1 MTAETAAFRHT
12 GYSGDSGPESF
23 ASDDALQNYLL
34 RGVSRTFALTIPQL
48 PSGLVEAVSNGYLL
62 CRIVDTIEDDPALD
76 AGQKKDYVNR
86 FVQVVAGEA
95 EVVPFAASLALLLSD
110 AILPAEHE
118 LIQWMPEVIRITHSF
133 DARQREALR
142 ICVRDMAEGMIHYQ
156 QLDTRQGLESLA
168 DMERYCYYVAGVVGE
183 MLCRLFC
190 AYSPRI
196 DHHHEE
202 LLRLSVAFGQGLQ
215 MTNILKDIWDDQQR
229 GACWLPR
236 DLFRR
241 HGFDLA
247 DLGPGQNDRRF
258 EQGLEELIGIAFA
271 CLQQALEYTLLIPR
285 KEAGIRNF
293 CFWSIGMAELT
304 LARIHARKDFRH
316 GDEVK
321 ISRRNVRTIMRAGKL
336 AGHADLLL
344 RGLFAYAGRGLPRND
359 RYQVVKRTLETNSA
373 DDSRG

>member
-1 MTAETAAFRHT
+1 MFRQT
-12 GYSGDSGPESF
+12 GFSGGASPESF
-23 ASDDALQNYLL
+23 ASDDALQDYLL

-48 PSGLVEAVSNGYLL
+48 PSGLFEAVSNGYLL

-95 EVVPFAASLALLLSD
+95 GVVPFAASLAPLLSG
-110 AILPAEHE
+110 ATLPAEHE
-118 LIQWMPEVIRITHSF
+118 LIQLMPEVIRITHSF

-156 QLDTRQGLESLA
+156 QLDTRQGLATLA

-196 DHHHEE
+196 DRHHEE
-202 LLRLSVAFGQGLQ
+202 LLELSVAFGQGLQ

-236 DLFRR
+236 DIFRK
-241 HGFDLA
+241 HGFELA
-247 DLGPGQNDRRF
+247 DLEPGQDDLRF
-258 EQGLEELIGIAFA
+258 ERGLEELIGIAFA

-285 KEAGIRNF
+285 QEAGIRNF

-304 LARIHARKDFRH
+304 LARIHANKGFRH
-316 GDEVK
+316 GDEVR
-321 ISRRNVRTIMRAGKL
+321 ISRRNVRTIMAAGRL
-336 AGHADLLL
+336 AGRADILL
-344 RGLFAYAGRGLPRND
+344 RGLFAWAGRGLPRNN
-359 RYQVVKRTLETNSA
+359 RYRVVKRTLGTTPE
-373 DDSRG
+373 DDARG